1 MDSIVKKLSGRFS
14 WLLFA
19 LAAAFVCAALRRWQL
34 ASAFEETT
42 GLPISGAPA
51 SVILTCILMM
61 AAAWFLI
68 LALHQPLSNRPQA
81 PGQAHR
87 WDLIFLDA
95 GDPVYPILVI
105 LAAFLALGAVP
116 FLLRT
121 GLAQWQ
127 VYREAKAALE
137 QGIDVQLPTNNGVL
151 AMATALGSL
160 LSFLGLLQMGRDGF
174 HPGRRGKGGFSAALP
189 GTAGCIWLME
199 SFRGHA
205 ANPVQWDY
213 APLLLAIV
221 CGMLFYMDFAG
232 MSTSAARPR
241 RLLWMAAMTLAL
253 SAPAIVSALAEHT
266 LADLLLLFAQ
276 ALTAAAVLWRLPP
289 NLEHPPKPGG
299 TPIPPVSGEASIQE
313 ETTHE

>member
-14 WLLFA
+14 WLLFT
-19 LAAAFVCAALRRWQL
+19 LTAAFAAAALRRWQL
-34 ASAFEETT
+34 ASAFEGPS

-51 SVILTCILMM
+51 SVTLACVLVM

-68 LALHQPLSNRPQA
+68 LAVHQPLSHRPKA

-95 GDPVYPILVI
+95 GDPVYPILVV
-105 LAAFLALGAVP
+105 LAAFLALGAAP

-127 VYREAKAALE
+127 EYQKVRELLA
-137 QGIDVQLPTNNGVL
+137 QGIDAQLPTNNGML
-151 AMATALGSL
+151 AMATAAGAL
-160 LSFLGLLQMGRDGF
+160 LSFLGLLQMGRDGL

-189 GTAGCIWLME
+189 GTAGCVWLME

-241 RLLWMAAMTLAL
+241 RLLWMAAMTLTL

-276 ALTAAAVLWRLPP
+276 ALAAAAVLWRLPP
-289 NLEHPPKPGG
+289 NLERPPRLNG
-299 TPIPPVSGEASIQE
+299 TPIPPVSGEVSIQE
-313 ETTHE
+313 ETTYE